1 MKLLLSLNQMK
12 KNLFLVLASCS
23 VIFLQGCLE
32 ITENVAFNSDGS
44 GQYSLSLTAT
54 GLAPALE
61 TMLGEDQLSESI
73 WLQVLDSSIQAQVKK
88 VRQTPGIS
96 DVSLDV
102 ENYSYTLAY
111 HFDHVHALNQT
122 LDTGAEGTDSVFS
135 FTKGM
140 VSRKGLPLPQPEDQE
155 SASFENEVSNLLIAD
170 GLFRAEYA
178 LPGKVIDQSN
188 PDAYVREGKKT
199 VVMQASLEDLIQGNA
214 TVETTI
220 RFKKR

>member
-1 MKLLLSLNQMK
+1 MKLLLSLFKMK
-12 KNLFLVLASCS
+12 NKLLLALACCAA
-23 VIFLQGCLE
+23 VFFQGCLE

-44 GQYSLSLTAT
+44 GQYALSVTAT

-122 LDTGAEGTDSVFS
+122 LNTGAEGTDSVFS

-140 VSRKGLPLPQPEDQE
+140 VSRKGLPLPQTREQE
-155 SASFENEVSNLLIAD
+155 GASFENEVSDLLIAD

-178 LPGKVIDQSN
+178 LPGRIIDQSN
-188 PDAYVREGKKT
+188 PDAYVREGKKV

-214 TVETTI
+214 TVENTI